1 MKDVYYHPSKI
12 DQEKLFDMVS
22 NVKEDRS
29 PADLL
34 TQVMLDLGLTLDLS
48 IEEKKI
54 QGNTVFF
61 VAGNSLVACFDEKI
75 NFSIV
80 DEIAE
85 SQPLKIVF
93 RDASFADDKDRIN
106 VETRMKRL
114 SPETVVSVI

>member
-1 MKDVYYHPSKI
+1 MKDVYYHPSQI
-12 DQEKLFDMVS
+12 NQEKLGLFVS
-22 NVKEDRS
+22 NVKDDRT
-29 PADLL
+29 PEDLL

-54 QGNTVFF
+54 KGNKIFF

-75 NFSIV
+75 DFAIV

-85 SQPLKIVF
+85 SQPLKVVF
-93 RDASFADDKDRIN
+93 RDSSFADDKDRIN

-114 SPETVVSVI
+114 SPETIVSVI